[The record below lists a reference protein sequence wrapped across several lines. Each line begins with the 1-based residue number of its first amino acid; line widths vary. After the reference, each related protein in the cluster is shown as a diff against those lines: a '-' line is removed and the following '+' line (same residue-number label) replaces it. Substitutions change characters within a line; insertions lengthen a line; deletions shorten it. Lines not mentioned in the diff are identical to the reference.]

1 MANEVATPSSI
12 KDSHQFNS
20 TFLNVWLN
28 VRFINVIIEA
38 EIN

>member
-1 MANEVATPSSI
+1 MNIATLSAI
-12 KDSHQFNS
+12 KDSHQFNG

-28 VRFINVIIEA
+28 VRFIDVIIEA